1 MAAARTKCSGSM
13 EWDAQ
18 ADRKGWS
25 RAAFKGQ
32 VSQLGGR
39 RTCQE
44 KVESWQS
51 TEMRNKQLHMVWC
64 VVEWR

>member
-13 EWDAQ
+13 EWEAQ

-32 VSQLGGR
+32 VRVS
-39 RTCQE
+39 
-44 KVESWQS
+44 
-51 TEMRNKQLHMVWC
+51 
-64 VVEWR
+64 